1 MLLALSPYH
10 LTTREPAAMAAIQL
24 AERLVTLIPTPAAM
38 GDPVA
43 VQAAA
48 EHVPR
53 FVELIETWRW
63 SSPLWDAGLIA
74 SGFEGDDARAD
85 VSEVYS
91 EIQTDPGLAD
101 LCAMLP
107 TRGPGTDEAQ
117 LDAIARDLLRAGPDP
132 TISIPVA
139 AGLDRFGARHGLIA
153 VRASGHS
160 MAQRAEA
167 SLSTSRFRCAI
178 PVLTQAS
185 APRLLELRAALLP
198 ELEELRAAIRAV
210 MIEEC
215 TDEVR
220 QAAAAYTDAFER
232 EREDLLR
239 TEDDDTKPKVRCE
252 MVVIEGVELPLDAVL
267 RSSVTAARR
276 ARGRKSPAPGSNGV
290 GLGSADLN
298 VGDLDMSG
306 RSTCL
311 GLVVRVLG
319 R

>member
-10 LTTREPAAMAAIQL
+10 LTTREPAAMCAMHL
-24 AERLVTLIPTPAAM
+24 ADRLVTLIPTPAAM
-38 GDPVA
+38 GDPVSVRA
-43 VQAAA
+43 TA

-63 SSPLWDAGLIA
+63 STPLWDEGLIA
-74 SGFEGDDARAD
+74 SGFEGEDARAD

-91 EIQTDPGLAD
+91 EILGDPDLAD
-101 LCAMLP
+101 LRAMIP
-107 TRGPGTDEAQ
+107 KRGPGTDEAQ
-117 LDAIARDLLRAGPDP
+117 LDAIAKDLLRAGPDP

-139 AGLDRFGARHGLIA
+139 AGLDRFSARHGLIA

-167 SLSTSRFRCAI
+167 RLSTSIFRCAI

-185 APRLLELRAALLP
+185 ADRVQELRVALLP
-198 ELEELRAAIRAV
+198 ELEELRASIRAV

-215 TDEVR
+215 PDEVR
-220 QAAAAYTDAFER
+220 EASAAYADAFER
-232 EREDLLR
+232 ERDNLLR
-239 TEDDDTKPKVRCE
+239 VEDDDTQPKVRCE
-252 MVVIEGVELPLDAVL
+252 TVVIEGVQLPTDAVL
-267 RSSVTAARR
+267 RSSVAAARR
-276 ARGRKSPAPGSNGV
+276 ARGRPGPAATGLDASGS
-290 GLGSADLN
+290 
-298 VGDLDMSG
+298 

-311 GLVVRVLG
+311 GLVVRVIG